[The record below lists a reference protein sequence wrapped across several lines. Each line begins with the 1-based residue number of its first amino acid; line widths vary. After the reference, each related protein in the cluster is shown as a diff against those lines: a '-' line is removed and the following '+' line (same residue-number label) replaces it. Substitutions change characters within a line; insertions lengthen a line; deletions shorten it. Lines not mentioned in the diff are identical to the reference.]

1 MQRVEIRSSV
11 NMKIEKIDTWLVSKW
26 LTVRVTCDDG
36 TYGVGEGNFWSYAD
50 ATAVIAHRI
59 EDDIRGLDPRDID
72 RIWNVAYR
80 KYSFRSPAITA
91 VLSAIDIALWDING
105 KRLAAPVWD
114 LLGGKVREKVRAM
127 PLLGAYGSTGTLTTP
142 ESFAE
147 AARMIKNDGYTAL
160 KMTPFPSNWGE
171 LSYGD
176 LIRQNTFI
184 VEAVR
189 DEIGW
194 DFDIGIEIHRNLFP
208 GSSVAFAQ
216 QIEKYVPYFYEDPIA
231 PDSVMSASSVGQ
243 KVNIPLALGE
253 RNNTLWEFREY
264 CTLPGVDFIKPD
276 IGLAGGFSHVKKI
289 AAVAESFHIKVAPHH
304 FLGPIAN
311 MANTHMA
318 IATPNWDVNEFSPEI
333 GSFKETIVTNVVNV
347 EDGYFIPPEEPGLG
361 IDIVEVEMAN
371 YPYEAG
377 NGETTRRQDGGLV
390 LG

>member
-1 MQRVEIRSSV
+1 
-11 NMKIEKIDTWLVSKW
+11 MKIEKIETWLVSKW

-50 ATAVIAHRI
+50 ATEVIAHRM
-59 EDDIRGLDPRDID
+59 EDDIRGLDPRDVD

-91 VLSAIDIALWDING
+91 VLSAIDMALWDIKG
-105 KRLAAPVWD
+105 KRLGAPVWD
-114 LLGGKVREKVRAM
+114 LLGGKVRDRVRAI
-127 PLLGAYGSTGTLTTP
+127 PLLGSYGYSGPISSP
-142 ESFAE
+142 ESFAA
-147 AARMIKNDGYTAL
+147 AARMTKDDGFTAL
-160 KMTPFPSNWGE
+160 KMTPFPDNWGE
-171 LSYGD
+171 LSHGE
-176 LIRQNTFI
+176 LIRQNTAI

-189 DEIGW
+189 EEVGW

-208 GSSVAFAQ
+208 GSSVVFAQ
-216 QIEKYVPYFYEDPIA
+216 QIEKFLPYFYEDPIA
-231 PDSVMSASSVGQ
+231 PDSVVSAGLVGD

-264 CTLPGVDFIKPD
+264 CALQGVSFIKPD

-311 MANTHMA
+311 MANTH
-318 IATPNWDVNEFSPEI
+318 IATATLNWDVNEFAPEV
-333 GSFKETIVTNVVNV
+333 GTFKADIVTNVVEV
-347 EDGYFIPPEEPGLG
+347 KDGHFISPEEPGLG
-361 IDIVEVEMAN
+361 IDIVEEEMAK
-371 YPYEAG
+371 YPYGAG
-377 NGETTRRQDGGLV
+377 DGESARRPDGGLV